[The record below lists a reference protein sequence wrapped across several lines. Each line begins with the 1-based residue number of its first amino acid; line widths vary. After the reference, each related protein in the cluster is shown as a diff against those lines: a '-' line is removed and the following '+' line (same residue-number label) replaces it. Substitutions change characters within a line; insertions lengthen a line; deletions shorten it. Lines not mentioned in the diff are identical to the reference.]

1 MPNPG
6 PKHHYRVEQCET
18 NITSL
23 HQFKPSLFRQILCLR
38 TSYSK
43 YRGRDQN
50 WGTTKQEKGRNR
62 NRTNEKFKLQWKEA
76 QWRRRKRKTKCF
88 GGKQSSYTL
97 IELWPSQSSRIAHKS
112 RTSLTG
118 FQSSKLRLCFS
129 LSLPFFFFFFFPL
142 KFIYFLFLFVG
153 HFILSFALHYSIAG
167 ANTILSS
174 FPSSF
179 FAFVFLFLST
189 GLLLLY

>member
-1 MPNPG
+1 MPSNF
-6 PKHHYRVEQCET
+6 E
-18 NITSL
+18 
-23 HQFKPSLFRQILCLR
+23 FRN
-38 TSYSK
+38 SK

-76 QWRRRKRKTKCF
+76 QWRRRRRRKTKCF
-88 GGKQSSYTL
+88 GGKQSSYAL

-129 LSLPFFFFFFFPL
+129 LSLPFFFSFFFYKPNLTKKPFSL
-142 KFIYFLFLFVG
+142 FFIHLFLFI
-153 HFILSFALHYSIAG
+153 FSFTHSHSWLKMGTTTMYPYTNSKTAIQTLK
-167 ANTILSS
+167 SS
-174 FPSSF
+174 MQRVTASAEKSCFQQ
-179 FAFVFLFLST
+179 
-189 GLLLLY
+189 